1 MLTKDSKLNK
11 NMAGKIIFA
20 SLFMKNM
27 INSRNVKDFNNDLAT
42 EVIFRDR

>member
-1 MLTKDSKLNK
+1 VITKDSKLNK
-11 NMAGKIIFA
+11 NMAGKIIFV

-42 EVIFRDR
+42 KVTFRDR